1 MDKNYVIGE
10 NHLQFKNIRPYY
22 KNKTKCHKQI
32 TWSVEVFPTVAHY
45 LNNELGPFLISLCEI
60 KNIAIINFQTNL
72 YRLTYIKEKKK
83 YNIL

>member
-1 MDKNYVIGE
+1 MSSANLE
-10 NHLQFKNIRPYY
+10 LLTRA
-22 KNKTKCHKQI
+22 
-32 TWSVEVFPTVAHY
+32 VEVFPTVAHF

-72 YRLTYIKEKKK
+72 YGPTYIKEKKK